1 MGNDTQDAPSEGC
14 PPSLSTQP
22 PPPKR
27 IRTLPVLEGEW
38 LCLCGA
44 VNTDDICSM
53 RRCRRLRKKTEG
65 RVLAQTPDGVR
76 RVAEF
81 YSGVGGWHSAL
92 STLGEAA
99 GKAQVVCAWDVNE
112 NANAVYAHNHPGTHV
127 FSTDLLRATAAVLD
141 HVAADVWVM
150 SPPCQPYTRQGNRQG
165 SEDARAQSF
174 LSILTLLPSM
184 HRAPA
189 CLCIENVLGFER
201 SATYAALVAALHAN
215 GYVHQTFSLNP
226 LSLGLPNSRPRL
238 YILAKRK
245 RAVPDDAGKEV
256 SPSPFAAP
264 ALDGTVVEDSD
275 AAARA
280 LLEAC
285 GRGSGQKGDKE
296 GAGATVGAF
305 LGWEVE
311 GAGVRA
317 AEDTDESLRIP
328 NEQFGKALE
337 HYDVVTAAC
346 RRTGCFTKSYGR
358 RGKGAGSVC
367 LGPGATVAGF
377 VARRTEHREAEAAAA
392 AAEDKAGEASTG
404 IDFAAEFQPRLFS
417 PREVQKLLGYP
428 EGFGFPDSIT
438 QAQRYK
444 LLGNGLSVGAA
455 AVVLE
460 YLLLDP

>member
-1 MGNDTQDAPSEGC
+1 M
-14 PPSLSTQP
+14 
-22 PPPKR
+22 
-27 IRTLPVLEGEW
+27 RTPPVLEGEW

-112 NANAVYAHNHPGTHV
+112 NANAVYAHNYQGTHV
-127 FSTDLLRATAAVLD
+127 FSSDLLRATAAVLD

-201 SATYAALVAALHAN
+201 SETYTALVAALHAT

-238 YILAKRK
+238 YILAKR
-245 RAVPDDAGKEV
+245 RRTVVTDDTGKEV

-264 ALDGTVVEDSD
+264 SLDGAVVEDSD
-275 AAARA
+275 AAARV

-285 GRGSGQKGDKE
+285 GHACKE
-296 GAGATVGAF
+296 GAGATVGGF
-305 LGWEVE
+305 LGWGKSGEE

-317 AEDTDESLRIP
+317 AEDSDESLRIP

-377 VARRTEHREAEAAAA
+377 VNRRTEHREAAAAA
-392 AAEDKAGEASTG
+392 AAACEDKGEVQAGEASTG
-404 IDFAAEFQPRLFS
+404 IDFASEFQPRLFS
-417 PREVQKLLGYP
+417 PHEVQKLLGYP